1 MLPLDPHV
9 FIRVG
14 LLRHDFV
21 YGTCRRVHYDCILL
35 LVLMMMSVPKGC
47 LRDIIAPDDS
57 KDLSWSIP

>member
-14 LLRHDFV
+14 LLRHDFCS
-21 YGTCRRVHYDCILL
+21 YGTFRRVHYDCILL

-47 LRDIIAPDDS
+47 L
-57 KDLSWSIP
+57 